1 MTNTRSKD
9 NTIGLL
15 IGREKDWPAAFM
27 AAVEEKGNGTTAEL
41 IMLGGTRKDDL
52 CPYPVI
58 IDRMSHEIPYYR
70 TYVKYAALNGSYV
83 INNPF
88 VWSADNRFFGTTVA
102 DRLGMKSPRTVV
114 LPNKD
119 TSAETVPESF
129 RNLLYPMDWEGIIE
143 YIGVPAIFKEILS
156 GGRRLSFR
164 VNSVD
169 ELIQRYDES
178 GTRTMILQ
186 EVIQGGDHLHCLITG
201 TEQALILQYSP
212 EQNRYLPSVQLD
224 TNIEDQIIE
233 SAIRLSKAYGYD
245 INLIEFN
252 HREGELHVINSTN
265 PAPVVDLQLMSEEQF
280 NWIVEQTA
288 DLALNRLVHSIPQS
302 IPFNLVTGD

>member
-1 MTNTRSKD
+1 MAETSRKS

-15 IGREKDWPAAFM
+15 VGREQDWPEAFI
-27 AAVEEKGNGTTAEL
+27 AAVEKKGNGAVAEY
-41 IMLGGTRKDDL
+41 IKLGGTYMDDI

-58 IDRMSHEIPYYR
+58 MDRMSHEIPYYR

-102 DRLGMKSPRTVV
+102 NRLGLKSPRTIV

-119 TSAETVPESF
+119 TAAETVPESY

-164 VNSVD
+164 VHSVD

-186 EVIQGGDHLHCLITG
+186 EVIAGGDHLHCFVVGGEETLIM
-201 TEQALILQYSP
+201 QYSP
-212 EQNRYLPSVQLD
+212 DQNRYLPTLELD
-224 TNIEDQIIE
+224 DEVASRVVE
-233 SAIRLSKAYGYD
+233 SSIALSKAYGYD
-245 INLIEFN
+245 INLIEYN
-252 HREGELHVINSTN
+252 HRDGNLYVINSTN
-265 PAPVVDLQLMSEEQF
+265 PSPLIDHQLMSDDQF
-280 NWIVEQTA
+280 DWIVDQTSN
-288 DLALNRLVHSIPQS
+288 LALQRLVEPVPQR
-302 IPFNLVTGD
+302 IPFNLVS